1 MCRTGSERVG
11 NWCQAGKQ
19 RFDLELRE
27 KTMSAK
33 DEYCFRVM
41 RKYGLLVN
49 FDGEPR
55 TSNVP
60 DVVNDGDERLAQWIL
75 RVLGP
80 DVENVVVYEPKKMD
94 GKRKLFRFQSRVN
107 APHLIQVVKA
117 QSKVNNA
124 LAAVKT
130 EKVAGRVER
139 AFSTI
144 SHDTIQEQLDT
155 IGEALEPS
163 VKEFFQRMIENSED
177 GLDTEKVIKDLMTRV
192 NTLTK
197 DHRKLTNMPTI

>member
-1 MCRTGSERVG
+1 
-11 NWCQAGKQ
+11 
-19 RFDLELRE
+19 
-27 KTMSAK
+27 MSAK

-94 GKRKLFRFQSRVN
+94 GKRKLFRLQSRVN
-107 APHLIQVVKA
+107 APHLTQVVKA

-163 VKEFFQRMIENSED
+163 VKEFFRRMIENSED
-177 GLDTEKVIKDLMTRV
+177 GLNTEKLIKDMMTRV

-197 DHRKLTNMPTI
+197 ENRKLTNMPTI

>member
-1 MCRTGSERVG
+1 
-11 NWCQAGKQ
+11 
-19 RFDLELRE
+19 
-27 KTMSAK
+27 MSGK

-60 DVVNDGDERLAQWIL
+60 DMVNDGDENLAQWIL

-80 DVENVVVYEPKKMD
+80 NVENVVVYAPQTME
-94 GKRKLFRFQSRVN
+94 GKRKLLRLQNLVD

-130 EKVAGRVER
+130 DKVAGRVER

-163 VKEFFQRMIENSED
+163 VKEFFRRMIENSED
-177 GLDTEKVIKDLMTRV
+177 GLNTEKLIKDMMTRV

-197 DHRKLTNMPTI
+197 ENRKLTNMPTI

>member
-1 MCRTGSERVG
+1 
-11 NWCQAGKQ
+11 
-19 RFDLELRE
+19 
-27 KTMSAK
+27 MSAK

-60 DVVNDGDERLAQWIL
+60 DMVNDGDENLAQWIP

-80 DVENVVVYEPKKMD
+80 DVKNVVVYVPQTLD
-94 GKRKLFRFQSRVN
+94 GKRKLLRLQNLVEAS
-107 APHLIQVVKA
+107 HLKQVVKA
-117 QSKVNNA
+117 QAKVKNA

-130 EKVAGRVER
+130 EKVAERVER

-163 VKEFFQRMIENSED
+163 VKDFFQRMIENSED
-177 GLDTEKVIKDLMTRV
+177 GLDTEKLIKDLMTRV

-197 DHRKLTNMPTI
+197 DHRKLANMPTN

>member
-1 MCRTGSERVG
+1 
-11 NWCQAGKQ
+11 
-19 RFDLELRE
+19 
-27 KTMSAK
+27 MSGK

-60 DVVNDGDERLAQWIL
+60 DMVNEGDENLAQWIL

-80 DVENVVVYEPKKMD
+80 NVENVVVYAPQTMD
-94 GKRKLFRFQSRVN
+94 GKRKLLRLQNLVG
-107 APHLIQVVKA
+107 APHLIKVVKA
-117 QSKVNNA
+117 QSKVKNA

-130 EKVAGRVER
+130 EKVAVRVER

-163 VKEFFQRMIENSED
+163 VKEFFRRMLENSEHS
-177 GLDTEKVIKDLMTRV
+177 LDTEKLIKDLMTKV

-197 DHRKLTNMPTI
+197 DHRRLTNMPTI